1 MIVITPTVVEPI
13 LVLEETP
20 TEPIIP
26 EAIPFQPT
34 IAIAS
39 ATSSESNASTTVTT
53 SVALYALSGLNV
65 LLWIVT

>member
-34 IAIAS
+34 IAS

-53 SVALYALSGLNV
+53 SVALYALSSLNI